1 MESINVRNDAGI
13 RLKEYNGIMNKPQ
26 LKKEDYILYIL
37 NHLEPE
43 KSDFWC
49 LNKIAFLVEFCYLY
63 FKGSPLSNIEYAAID
78 HGPVIDEYKETFAS
92 MQKKGLIKIDGYK
105 IRLIANEPV
114 KVPEELADFMNPL
127 IRKYAQMTQGELKAL
142 THATDSYKI
151 TTHNEKFMGNIIDKD
166 LARLETF
173 YEEDSAQNAAEQQRD
188 KVDLPRVDFKRMK
201 KYEL

>member
-1 MESINVRNDAGI
+1 MS
-13 RLKEYNGIMNKPQ
+13 KPE

-49 LNKIAFLVEFCYLY
+49 LNKIAFLVEFGYLY
-63 FKGSPLSNIEYAAID
+63 FKEKPLSNAQYAAID
-78 HGPVIDEYKETFAS
+78 HGPVIDEYKETFKA
-92 MQKKGLIKIDGYK
+92 MEKKGLIKTDGYK
-105 IRLIANEPV
+105 IRIVGTEPV
-114 KVPEELADFMNPL
+114 KVSNELAEFMNPL
-127 IRKYAQMTQGELKAL
+127 IKKYSQMTQGELKAL

-151 TTHNEKFMGNIIDKD
+151 TTSNEKFMGNIIDKN

-173 YEEDSAQNAAEQQRD
+173 YEEDFAKNASEQERD
-188 KVDLPRVDFKRMK
+188 EVDLPRVDFNKLK

>member
-1 MESINVRNDAGI
+1 MSNT
-13 RLKEYNGIMNKPQ
+13 NKPE
-26 LKKEDYILYIL
+26 LKKEAYILYLL

-63 FKGSPLSNIEYAAID
+63 FKEKPLSNAQYAAID
-78 HGPVIDEYKETFAS
+78 HGPVIDEYKETLAS
-92 MQKKGLIKIDGYK
+92 MEQKSLVKLDGYK
-105 IRLIANEPV
+105 IRLVETRPSE
-114 KVPEELADFMNPL
+114 VPKELGDFMNPL
-127 IRKYAQMTQGELKAL
+127 IKKYSQMTHGELKAL

-151 TTHNEKFMGNIIDKD
+151 TTDNEKIMGNIIDKS

-173 YEEDSAQNAAEQQRD
+173 FEEDSALGSVEQGLEE
-188 KVDLPRVDFKRMK
+188 VDLPHVDLGKLK